1 MLDHNFFYRTFAL
14 TFDRFGE
21 FLHNAR
27 QFCLCLSQG
36 NRMSEEQPKFLTA
49 LSSLFPIFLLLVIDL
64 FAFGLQPQPN
74 AMSHLAL
81 GVLTAQLICLI
92 AFIKGEICN
101 GQRSRLGR
109 VNLYF
114 GVFWVAWLLFSLGT
128 SYHNV
133 FMDLICLCGMAMT
146 IIILKQP
153 FEVKLRHVLLKIASF
168 IGMLGVI
175 GYGLM
180 MGGEENLIQV
190 NPVAQILLGIIL
202 ANLAFVISRNR
213 LKGFIALL
221 MLAAIAFL
229 ALNALFVL
237 ANLFIL
243 SQQSAVVFTNEFA
256 LLLYILLHLVM
267 AAILAVHVFKKWAL
281 SYNTLLI
288 LLLMTASLPLWANFA
303 YLV

>member
-1 MLDHNFFYRTFAL
+1 
-14 TFDRFGE
+14 
-21 FLHNAR
+21 
-27 QFCLCLSQG
+27 
-36 NRMSEEQPKFLTA
+36 MSEEQPQFLTA
-49 LSSLFPIFLLLVIDL
+49 LSSFFPVFLLLVVDL
-64 FAFGLQPQPN
+64 FAFWLQPPSN

-101 GQRSRLGR
+101 GQRSRLGLA
-109 VNLYF
+109 NLYL
-114 GVFWVAWLLFSLGT
+114 GLFWMAWLLFSLGT

-133 FMDLICLCGMAMT
+133 FIDLVCLCGLAMT
-146 IIILKQP
+146 IITWKQP
-153 FEVKLRHVLLKIASF
+153 FEVKLRHLLLKIAGF
-168 IGMLGVI
+168 IGILGVI
-175 GYGLM
+175 GYLM
-180 MGGEENLIQV
+180 LVDEANLIQF

-202 ANLAFVISRNR
+202 ANLALVISRNR

-221 MLAAIAFL
+221 MLVAIAFL

-256 LLLYILLHLVM
+256 LLLYLLLHLVM

-281 SYNTLLI
+281 SYNSLLI
-288 LLLMTASLPLWANFA
+288 LLLMMASLPLWASFA

>member
-49 LSSLFPIFLLLVIDL
+49 LSSLFPIFLLLVIDF

-74 AMSHLAL
+74 TISHLAL

-114 GVFWVAWLLFSLGT
+114 GLFWIVWLLFNLGT
-128 SYHNV
+128 HIHNV
-133 FMDLICLCGMAMT
+133 SMVLLCLCGLAMA
-146 IIILKQP
+146 IITWKQP
-153 FEVKLRHVLLKIASF
+153 FEVKLRHRLLKTAGF
-168 IGMLGVI
+168 IGILGVI
-175 GYGLM
+175 DYCLM
-180 MGGEENLIQV
+180 LVAEENFIQF

-202 ANLAFVISRNR
+202 ANLALVISRNR

-221 MLAAIAFL
+221 MLTAIAFL
-229 ALNALFVL
+229 ALNALFVCM
-237 ANLFIL
+237 NLFLL

-256 LLLYILLHLVM
+256 LLLYLLLHLVM
-267 AAILAVHVFKKWAL
+267 AAILAMHVFKKWAL
-281 SYNTLLI
+281 SYNSLLI

>member
-190 NPVAQILLGIIL
+190 NPVAQILFGIIL

-281 SYNTLLI
+281 SYNSLLI
-288 LLLMTASLPLWANFA
+288 FLLMTASLPLWANFA

>member
-1 MLDHNFFYRTFAL
+1 
-14 TFDRFGE
+14 
-21 FLHNAR
+21 
-27 QFCLCLSQG
+27 
-36 NRMSEEQPKFLTA
+36 MSEEQPKFLTA
-49 LSSLFPIFLLLVIDL
+49 LLSLFPIFLLLVIDF

-74 AMSHLAL
+74 TMSHLAL

-109 VNLYF
+109 ANFYF
-114 GVFWVAWLLFSLGT
+114 GLFWVVWLLFSLGI

-133 FMDLICLCGMAMT
+133 SMDLVCLCGLAMT
-146 IIILKQP
+146 ITTWKQP
-153 FEVKLRHVLLKIASF
+153 FEVKLRHLLLKIAGF

-175 GYGLM
+175 GYCLM
-180 MGGEENLIQV
+180 LIAEENFIQF
-190 NPVAQILLGIIL
+190 NPVAQILVGIIL
-202 ANLAFVISRNR
+202 ANLALVISRNR

-237 ANLFIL
+237 ANLFIH

-256 LLLYILLHLVM
+256 LLLYLLLHFVM
-267 AAILAVHVFKKWAL
+267 AAMLAIHVFKKWAL
-281 SYNTLLI
+281 SYHSLLI
-288 LLLMTASLPLWANFA
+288 LLFMTASLPLWATFA
-303 YLV
+303 YLP

>member
-1 MLDHNFFYRTFAL
+1 
-14 TFDRFGE
+14 
-21 FLHNAR
+21 
-27 QFCLCLSQG
+27 
-36 NRMSEEQPKFLTA
+36 MSEEQPKFLTA
-49 LSSLFPIFLLLVIDL
+49 LSSFFPIFLLLVIDL
-64 FAFGLQPQPN
+64 FAFWLQPHPN
-74 AMSHLAL
+74 VISHLAL

-114 GVFWVAWLLFSLGT
+114 GLFWLVWLLRSVGMNE
-128 SYHNV
+128 HNES
-133 FMDLICLCGMAMT
+133 MDLVCLCGLAIA
-146 IIILKQP
+146 IITWKQP
-153 FEVKLRHVLLKIASF
+153 VEIRRRHLLLKIAGF

-180 MGGEENLIQV
+180 LVGEVNLIQV

-256 LLLYILLHLVM
+256 LLLYLLLHLVM

-281 SYNTLLI
+281 SYNSLLI

-303 YLV
+303 YLM

>member
-1 MLDHNFFYRTFAL
+1 
-14 TFDRFGE
+14 
-21 FLHNAR
+21 
-27 QFCLCLSQG
+27 
-36 NRMSEEQPKFLTA
+36 MSEEQPKFLTA
-49 LSSLFPIFLLLVIDL
+49 LSSFFPIFLLLVIDL
-64 FAFGLQPQPN
+64 FAFWLQPHPN
-74 AMSHLAL
+74 VISHLAL

-109 VNLYF
+109 ANLYF
-114 GVFWVAWLLFSLGT
+114 GLFWVVWLLFSLGT
-128 SYHNV
+128 SYHHV
-133 FMDLICLCGMAMT
+133 FIDLVCLCGLAMT
-146 IIILKQP
+146 IITWKQP
-153 FEVKLRHVLLKIASF
+153 FEVKLRHLLLKIAGF
-168 IGMLGVI
+168 IGILGVI
-175 GYGLM
+175 GYLM
-180 MGGEENLIQV
+180 LVDEANLIQF

-202 ANLAFVISRNR
+202 ANLALVISRNR

-221 MLAAIAFL
+221 MLVAIAFL

-256 LLLYILLHLVM
+256 LLLYLLLHLVM

-281 SYNTLLI
+281 SYNSLLI
-288 LLLMTASLPLWANFA
+288 LLLMMASLPLWASFA

>member
-1 MLDHNFFYRTFAL
+1 
-14 TFDRFGE
+14 
-21 FLHNAR
+21 
-27 QFCLCLSQG
+27 
-36 NRMSEEQPKFLTA
+36 MSEEQPKFLTA
-49 LSSLFPIFLLLVIDL
+49 LSSFFPIFLLLVIDF

-74 AMSHLAL
+74 TISHLAL

-101 GQRSRLGR
+101 GQRSRLGLA
-109 VNLYF
+109 NLYL
-114 GVFWVAWLLFSLGT
+114 GLFWMVWLLFSLGT

-133 FMDLICLCGMAMT
+133 FIDLVCLCGLAMT
-146 IIILKQP
+146 IITWKQP
-153 FEVKLRHVLLKIASF
+153 FEVKLRHLLLKIAGF
-168 IGMLGVI
+168 IGILGVI
-175 GYGLM
+175 GYLM
-180 MGGEENLIQV
+180 LVDEANLIQF

-202 ANLAFVISRNR
+202 ANLALVISRNR

-221 MLAAIAFL
+221 MLVAIAFL

-256 LLLYILLHLVM
+256 LLLYLLLHLVM

-281 SYNTLLI
+281 SYNSLLI
-288 LLLMTASLPLWANFA
+288 LLLMMASLPLWASFA

>member
-256 LLLYILLHLVM
+256 LLLYILLHFVM

>member
-1 MLDHNFFYRTFAL
+1 
-14 TFDRFGE
+14 
-21 FLHNAR
+21 
-27 QFCLCLSQG
+27 
-36 NRMSEEQPKFLTA
+36 
-49 LSSLFPIFLLLVIDL
+49 
-64 FAFGLQPQPN
+64 
-74 AMSHLAL
+74 MSHLAL

-101 GQRSRLGR
+101 GQRSRLGLA
-109 VNLYF
+109 NLYL
-114 GVFWVAWLLFSLGT
+114 GLFWMAWLLFSLGT

-133 FMDLICLCGMAMT
+133 FIDLVCLCGLAMT
-146 IIILKQP
+146 IITWKQP
-153 FEVKLRHVLLKIASF
+153 FEVKLRHLLLKIAGF
-168 IGMLGVI
+168 IGILGVI
-175 GYGLM
+175 GYLM
-180 MGGEENLIQV
+180 LVDEANLIQF

-202 ANLAFVISRNR
+202 ANLALVISRNR

-221 MLAAIAFL
+221 MLVAIAFL

-256 LLLYILLHLVM
+256 LLLYLLLHLVM

-281 SYNTLLI
+281 SYNSLLI
-288 LLLMTASLPLWANFA
+288 LLLMMASLPLWASFA

>member
-1 MLDHNFFYRTFAL
+1 
-14 TFDRFGE
+14 
-21 FLHNAR
+21 
-27 QFCLCLSQG
+27 
-36 NRMSEEQPKFLTA
+36 MSEEQPKFLTA
-49 LSSLFPIFLLLVIDL
+49 LSSFFPIFLLLVIDL
-64 FAFGLQPQPN
+64 FAFWLQPPSN

-101 GQRSRLGR
+101 GQRSRLER
-109 VNLYF
+109 TNLYF
-114 GVFWVAWLLFSLGT
+114 GLFWVVWLLFSLGT

-133 FMDLICLCGMAMT
+133 FIDLVCLCGLAMT
-146 IIILKQP
+146 IITWKQP
-153 FEVKLRHVLLKIASF
+153 FEVKLRHLLLKIAGF
-168 IGMLGVI
+168 IGILGVI
-175 GYGLM
+175 GYLM
-180 MGGEENLIQV
+180 LVDEANLIQF

-202 ANLAFVISRNR
+202 ANLALVISRNR

-221 MLAAIAFL
+221 MLVAIAFL

-256 LLLYILLHLVM
+256 LLLYLLLHLVM

-281 SYNTLLI
+281 SYNSLLI
-288 LLLMTASLPLWANFA
+288 LLLMMASLPLWASFA

>member
-1 MLDHNFFYRTFAL
+1 
-14 TFDRFGE
+14 
-21 FLHNAR
+21 
-27 QFCLCLSQG
+27 
-36 NRMSEEQPKFLTA
+36 MSEEQPKFLTA
-49 LSSLFPIFLLLVIDL
+49 LSSFFPIFLLLVIDF
-64 FAFGLQPQPN
+64 FAFGLQLQPN

-101 GQRSRLGR
+101 GQRSRLGWA
-109 VNLYF
+109 NLYL
-114 GVFWVAWLLFSLGT
+114 GLFWVVWLLFSLGA

-133 FMDLICLCGMAMT
+133 FMDLVCLCGLAMT
-146 IIILKQP
+146 IITWKQP
-153 FEVKLRHVLLKIASF
+153 FEVKLRHLLLKIAGF

-180 MGGEENLIQV
+180 LASEENFIQF

-202 ANLAFVISRNR
+202 ANLALVISRNR

-229 ALNALFVL
+229 ALNALFVCV
-237 ANLFIL
+237 NLFIL

-256 LLLYILLHLVM
+256 LLLYLLLHFVM
-267 AAILAVHVFKKWAL
+267 ASMLAIHVFQKWAL
-281 SYNTLLI
+281 SYNSLLI

-303 YLV
+303 YLM

>member
-1 MLDHNFFYRTFAL
+1 
-14 TFDRFGE
+14 
-21 FLHNAR
+21 
-27 QFCLCLSQG
+27 
-36 NRMSEEQPKFLTA
+36 MSEEQPKFLTA
-49 LSSLFPIFLLLVIDL
+49 LSSFFPIFLLLVIDL
-64 FAFGLQPQPN
+64 FAFWLQPPSN

-114 GVFWVAWLLFSLGT
+114 GLFWVVWLLFGLGT
-128 SYHNV
+128 SYHHV
-133 FMDLICLCGMAMT
+133 FMDLVCLCGLAMT
-146 IIILKQP
+146 IITWKQP
-153 FEVKLRHVLLKIASF
+153 FEVKLRHLLLKIAGF
-168 IGMLGVI
+168 IGILGVI
-175 GYGLM
+175 GYLM
-180 MGGEENLIQV
+180 LVDEANLIQF

-202 ANLAFVISRNR
+202 ANLALVISRNR

-221 MLAAIAFL
+221 MLVAIAFL

-256 LLLYILLHLVM
+256 LLLYLLLHLVM

-281 SYNTLLI
+281 SYNSLLI
-288 LLLMTASLPLWANFA
+288 LLLMMASLPLWASFA

>member
-1 MLDHNFFYRTFAL
+1 
-14 TFDRFGE
+14 
-21 FLHNAR
+21 
-27 QFCLCLSQG
+27 
-36 NRMSEEQPKFLTA
+36 MSEEQPKFLTA
-49 LSSLFPIFLLLVIDL
+49 LSSFFPIFLLLVIDF

-74 AMSHLAL
+74 TISHLAL
-81 GVLTAQLICLI
+81 GVLTAQLVCLI

-114 GVFWVAWLLFSLGT
+114 GLFWVVWLLFSLGT

-133 FMDLICLCGMAMT
+133 FMDLVCLCGLAMT
-146 IIILKQP
+146 IITWKQP
-153 FEVKLRHVLLKIASF
+153 FEVKLRHLLLKIAGF
-168 IGMLGVI
+168 IGILGVI
-175 GYGLM
+175 GYLM
-180 MGGEENLIQV
+180 LVDEANLIQF

-202 ANLAFVISRNR
+202 ANLALVISRNR

-221 MLAAIAFL
+221 MLVAIAFL

-256 LLLYILLHLVM
+256 LLLYLLLHLVM

-281 SYNTLLI
+281 SYNSLLI
-288 LLLMTASLPLWANFA
+288 LLLMTASLPLWATFA
-303 YLV
+303 YLP

>member
-1 MLDHNFFYRTFAL
+1 
-14 TFDRFGE
+14 
-21 FLHNAR
+21 
-27 QFCLCLSQG
+27 
-36 NRMSEEQPKFLTA
+36 MSEEQPKFLTA
-49 LSSLFPIFLLLVIDL
+49 LSSFFPIFLLLVIDF
-64 FAFGLQPQPN
+64 FAFGLQQQPN
-74 AMSHLAL
+74 VMSHLAL

-114 GVFWVAWLLFSLGT
+114 GLFWLVWLLRSVGMNE
-128 SYHNV
+128 HNES
-133 FMDLICLCGMAMT
+133 MDLVCLCGLAIA
-146 IIILKQP
+146 IITWKQP
-153 FEVKLRHVLLKIASF
+153 VEIRRRHLLLKIAGF

-180 MGGEENLIQV
+180 LVGEVNLIQV

-256 LLLYILLHLVM
+256 LLLYLLLHLVM

-281 SYNTLLI
+281 SYNSLLI

-303 YLV
+303 YLM

>member
-1 MLDHNFFYRTFAL
+1 
-14 TFDRFGE
+14 
-21 FLHNAR
+21 
-27 QFCLCLSQG
+27 
-36 NRMSEEQPKFLTA
+36 MSEEQPKFLTA
-49 LSSLFPIFLLLVIDL
+49 LSSFFPVFLLLVIDL
-64 FAFGLQPQPN
+64 FALWLQPQPN
-74 AMSHLAL
+74 VMSHLAL
-81 GVLTAQLICLI
+81 GVLTAQLICLV

-101 GQRSRLGR
+101 GQRSRLGLA
-109 VNLYF
+109 NLYL
-114 GVFWVAWLLFSLGT
+114 GLFWLVWLLLSVVMNE
-128 SYHNV
+128 HNMP
-133 FMDLICLCGMAMT
+133 MDLVCLCGLAMT
-146 IIILKQP
+146 IITWKQP

-168 IGMLGVI
+168 IGILGVI

-202 ANLAFVISRNR
+202 ANLALVISRNR

-256 LLLYILLHLVM
+256 LLLYLLLHFVM
-267 AAILAVHVFKKWAL
+267 AAMLAVHVFKKWAL
-281 SYNTLLI
+281 SYNSLLI
-288 LLLMTASLPLWANFA
+288 LLLMTASLQLWASFA

>member
-1 MLDHNFFYRTFAL
+1 
-14 TFDRFGE
+14 
-21 FLHNAR
+21 
-27 QFCLCLSQG
+27 
-36 NRMSEEQPKFLTA
+36 
-49 LSSLFPIFLLLVIDL
+49 
-64 FAFGLQPQPN
+64 
-74 AMSHLAL
+74 MSHLAL

-114 GVFWVAWLLFSLGT
+114 GLFWLVWLLLSVGMNE
-128 SYHNV
+128 HNV
-133 FMDLICLCGMAMT
+133 SMDLVCLCGFAMT
-146 IIILKQP
+146 IITWKQP
-153 FEVKLRHVLLKIASF
+153 VEVKLRHTLLKIAGF

-180 MGGEENLIQV
+180 LVDEANFIQF

-202 ANLAFVISRNR
+202 ANLALVISRNR

-229 ALNALFVL
+229 ALNALFVCV
-237 ANLFIL
+237 NLFQL
-243 SQQSAVVFTNEFA
+243 SQQSAVIFTNEFA
-256 LLLYILLHLVM
+256 LLLYLFLHFVM
-267 AAILAVHVFKKWAL
+267 AAMLAIHVFKKWTL
-281 SYNTLLI
+281 SYHSLLI
-288 LLLMTASLPLWANFA
+288 LLLMTASLPLWASFA

>member
-1 MLDHNFFYRTFAL
+1 
-14 TFDRFGE
+14 
-21 FLHNAR
+21 
-27 QFCLCLSQG
+27 
-36 NRMSEEQPKFLTA
+36 MSEEQPKFLTA
-49 LSSLFPIFLLLVIDL
+49 LLSFFPVFLLLVIDL
-64 FAFGLQPQPN
+64 FAFWLQPPSN
-74 AMSHLAL
+74 AMSHLAF

-114 GVFWVAWLLFSLGT
+114 GLFWLVWLLRSVGMNE
-128 SYHNV
+128 HNES
-133 FMDLICLCGMAMT
+133 MDLVCLCGLAIA
-146 IIILKQP
+146 IITWKQP
-153 FEVKLRHVLLKIASF
+153 VEIRRRHLLLKIAGF

-180 MGGEENLIQV
+180 LVGEVNLIQV

-256 LLLYILLHLVM
+256 LLLYLLLHLVM

-281 SYNTLLI
+281 SYNSLLI

-303 YLV
+303 YLM

>member
-1 MLDHNFFYRTFAL
+1 
-14 TFDRFGE
+14 
-21 FLHNAR
+21 
-27 QFCLCLSQG
+27 
-36 NRMSEEQPKFLTA
+36 MSEEQPKFLTA

-64 FAFGLQPQPN
+64 FAFGLQPKPN
-74 AMSHLAL
+74 TISHLTL

-114 GVFWVAWLLFSLGT
+114 GVFWVVWLLFSLGT

-146 IIILKQP
+146 IITWKQP
-153 FEVKLRHVLLKIASF
+153 FEVKLRHLLLKIAGF

-175 GYGLM
+175 GYC
-180 MGGEENLIQV
+180 LILADEANFIRF
-190 NPVAQILLGIIL
+190 NPMAQILLGIIL
-202 ANLAFVISRNR
+202 ANLALVISRNR

-221 MLAAIAFL
+221 MLAAIVFL
-229 ALNALFVL
+229 ALNALFVCV
-237 ANLFIL
+237 NLFML

-256 LLLYILLHLVM
+256 LLLYLLLHLVM
-267 AAILAVHVFKKWAL
+267 AAILAMHVFKKWAL
-281 SYNTLLI
+281 SYNSLLI
-288 LLLMTASLPLWANFA
+288 FLLMTASLPLWANFA

>member
-1 MLDHNFFYRTFAL
+1 
-14 TFDRFGE
+14 
-21 FLHNAR
+21 
-27 QFCLCLSQG
+27 
-36 NRMSEEQPKFLTA
+36 MSEEQPKFLTA
-49 LSSLFPIFLLLVIDL
+49 LSSFFPVFLLLVVDL
-64 FAFGLQPQPN
+64 FAFWLQPPSN

-101 GQRSRLGR
+101 GQRSRLGLA
-109 VNLYF
+109 NLYL
-114 GVFWVAWLLFSLGT
+114 GLFWMAWLLFSLGT

-133 FMDLICLCGMAMT
+133 FIDLVCLCGLAMT
-146 IIILKQP
+146 IITWKQP
-153 FEVKLRHVLLKIASF
+153 FEVKLRHLLLKIAGF
-168 IGMLGVI
+168 IGILGVI
-175 GYGLM
+175 GYLM
-180 MGGEENLIQV
+180 LVDEANLIQF

-202 ANLAFVISRNR
+202 ANLALVISRNR

-221 MLAAIAFL
+221 MLVAIAFL

-256 LLLYILLHLVM
+256 LLLYLLLHLVM

-281 SYNTLLI
+281 SYNSLLI
-288 LLLMTASLPLWANFA
+288 LLLMIASLPLWASFA

>member
-1 MLDHNFFYRTFAL
+1 
-14 TFDRFGE
+14 
-21 FLHNAR
+21 
-27 QFCLCLSQG
+27 
-36 NRMSEEQPKFLTA
+36 MSEEQPKFLTA
-49 LSSLFPIFLLLVIDL
+49 LSSFFPVFLLLVVDL
-64 FAFGLQPQPN
+64 FAFWLQPPSN

-114 GVFWVAWLLFSLGT
+114 GLFWVVWLLFSLGT

-133 FMDLICLCGMAMT
+133 FMDLVCLCGLAMT
-146 IIILKQP
+146 IITWKQP
-153 FEVKLRHVLLKIASF
+153 FEVKLRHLLLKIAGF
-168 IGMLGVI
+168 IGILGVI
-175 GYGLM
+175 GYLM
-180 MGGEENLIQV
+180 LVDEANLIQF

-202 ANLAFVISRNR
+202 ANLALVISRNR

-221 MLAAIAFL
+221 MLVAIAFL

-256 LLLYILLHLVM
+256 LLLYLLLHLVM

-281 SYNTLLI
+281 SYNSLLI
-288 LLLMTASLPLWANFA
+288 LLLMMASLPLWASFA

>member
-1 MLDHNFFYRTFAL
+1 
-14 TFDRFGE
+14 
-21 FLHNAR
+21 
-27 QFCLCLSQG
+27 
-36 NRMSEEQPKFLTA
+36 MSEEQPKFLTA
-49 LSSLFPIFLLLVIDL
+49 LSSFFPVFLLLVVDL
-64 FAFGLQPQPN
+64 FAFWLQPPSN

-101 GQRSRLGR
+101 GQRSRLGLA
-109 VNLYF
+109 NLYL
-114 GVFWVAWLLFSLGT
+114 GLFWMAWLLFSLGT

-133 FMDLICLCGMAMT
+133 FIDLVCLCGLAMT
-146 IIILKQP
+146 IITWKQP
-153 FEVKLRHVLLKIASF
+153 FEVKLRHLLLKIAGF
-168 IGMLGVI
+168 IGILGVI
-175 GYGLM
+175 GYLM
-180 MGGEENLIQV
+180 LVDEANLIQF

-202 ANLAFVISRNR
+202 ANLALVISRNR

-221 MLAAIAFL
+221 MLVAIAFL

-256 LLLYILLHLVM
+256 LLLYLLLHLVM

-281 SYNTLLI
+281 SYNSLLI
-288 LLLMTASLPLWANFA
+288 LLLMMASLPLWATFA
-303 YLV
+303 DLV

>member
-1 MLDHNFFYRTFAL
+1 
-14 TFDRFGE
+14 
-21 FLHNAR
+21 
-27 QFCLCLSQG
+27 
-36 NRMSEEQPKFLTA
+36 MSEEQPKFLTA
-49 LSSLFPIFLLLVIDL
+49 LSSFFPVFLLLVIDL
-64 FAFGLQPQPN
+64 FAFWLQPQPN
-74 AMSHLAL
+74 VMSHLAL
-81 GVLTAQLICLI
+81 GVLTAQLICLL

-114 GVFWVAWLLFSLGT
+114 GLFWLVWLLRSVGMNE
-128 SYHNV
+128 HNV
-133 FMDLICLCGMAMT
+133 SMDLVCLCGLAVT
-146 IIILKQP
+146 IITWKQP
-153 FEVKLRHVLLKIASF
+153 FEVKLRHALLKIAGF

-180 MGGEENLIQV
+180 LVDEANFIQF

-202 ANLAFVISRNR
+202 ANLALVISRNR

-256 LLLYILLHLVM
+256 LLLYLLLHFVM
-267 AAILAVHVFKKWAL
+267 ASMLAIHVFQKWAL
-281 SYNTLLI
+281 SYNSLLI

-303 YLV
+303 YLM

>member
-1 MLDHNFFYRTFAL
+1 
-14 TFDRFGE
+14 
-21 FLHNAR
+21 
-27 QFCLCLSQG
+27 
-36 NRMSEEQPKFLTA
+36 MSEEQPKFLTA
-49 LSSLFPIFLLLVIDL
+49 LSSFFPVFLLLVVDL
-64 FAFGLQPQPN
+64 FAFWLQPPSN

-101 GQRSRLGR
+101 GQRSRLGLA
-109 VNLYF
+109 NLYL
-114 GVFWVAWLLFSLGT
+114 GLFWMAWLLFSLGT

-133 FMDLICLCGMAMT
+133 FIDLVCLCGLAMT
-146 IIILKQP
+146 IITWKQP
-153 FEVKLRHVLLKIASF
+153 FEVKLRHLLLKIAGF
-168 IGMLGVI
+168 IGILGVI
-175 GYGLM
+175 GYLM
-180 MGGEENLIQV
+180 LVDEANLIQF

-202 ANLAFVISRNR
+202 ANLALVISRNR

-221 MLAAIAFL
+221 MLVAIAFL

-256 LLLYILLHLVM
+256 LLLYLLLHLVM

-281 SYNTLLI
+281 SYNSLLI
-288 LLLMTASLPLWANFA
+288 LLLMMASLPLWASFA